1 MKDKNAKTIKEQK
14 TPTMI
19 KEVESF
25 LEFVNF
31 YQCFIKN
38 FSYITKLLNE
48 LKDKKKYK
56 WKEEYQKAFKE
67 LKDNIT
73 SQLVLTLPRK
83 QRKFRVETNT
93 SKHDIKQILFWK
105 QGKQKPIAFLLRTIQ
120 AAKRNQKI

>member
-1 MKDKNAKTIKEQK
+1 
-14 TPTMI
+14 MI
-19 KEVESF
+19 KEVKSF

-38 FSYITKLLNE
+38 FSYTTKLLNE
-48 LKDKKKYK
+48 LKDKKKYE

-83 QRKFRVETNT
+83 QRKFRVKTNT

-105 QGKQKPIAFLLRTIQ
+105 QEGK
-120 AAKRNQKI
+120 